1 MDQDL
6 ENSMNNCESLSGI
19 IKTDV
24 KSLQN
29 GRGGLELLSA
39 IKSQPIYEKNYY
51 RNVVFV
57 INKLNKF

>member
-39 IKSQPIYEKNYY
+39 IKSQPIYGKNY
-51 RNVVFV
+51 
-57 INKLNKF
+57 